1 MARPRHQFALALEI
15 MAQFKNSHLE
25 HFKVTLLLEL
35 GRVQFKN
42 QVPISS
48 KSQYNCQ
55 ALVLVLKTQN
65 PKSGLMLT

>member
-42 QVPISS
+42 QVPIREAFI
-48 KSQYNCQ
+48 KKK
-55 ALVLVLKTQN
+55 LKVISDTTYKTKN
-65 PKSGLMLT
+65 VTIS

>member
-25 HFKVTLLLEL
+25 HFKITLLLEL

-42 QVPISS
+42 QVPIREAFI
-48 KSQYNCQ
+48 KKK
-55 ALVLVLKTQN
+55 LKVISDTTYKTKN
-65 PKSGLMLT
+65 VTIS